1 MYTPKIYQIND
12 HAFVQDFIRKNGFG
26 ILISQAEEKIW
37 ATHIP
42 IMLSEDGSKLS
53 GHISKANK
61 QWKGFESG
69 GEVLA
74 IFSGPHTY
82 ISSSWYDHQ
91 NVPTWNYQA
100 VHVYGT
106 IRIIE
111 SDQLYDSLKH
121 LVDKYE
127 LASENPVSMETMTP
141 DYVRREMKG
150 VVGFEMT
157 ITSVECTNK
166 LSQNRDDKNHERI
179 VNELQ
184 KRGDVGS
191 KEIAELMNADR
202 CPVRITKDN
211 DESQILKA

>member
-1 MYTPKIYQIND
+1 MFTPKIYQKND
-12 HAFVQDFIRKNGFG
+12 PAFIQDFIRKNGFG
-26 ILISQAEEKIW
+26 ILISQAEGKIW

-61 QWKGFESG
+61 QWKDFESG
-69 GEVLA
+69 SEVLA

-111 SDQLYDSLKH
+111 SDELYESLKH

-127 LASENPVSMETMTP
+127 QASENPVSMETMTAE
-141 DYVRREMKG
+141 YVRREMKG
-150 VVGFEMT
+150 VVGFEVA
-157 ITSVECTNK
+157 ITRIESTSK

-179 VNELQ
+179 VNELE

-191 KEIAELMNADR
+191 KEIAGLMKENR
-202 CPVRITKDN
+202 CPR
-211 DESQILKA
+211 

>member
-1 MYTPKIYQIND
+1 MFTPKLYQKND
-12 HAFVQDFIRKNGFG
+12 PAFIQDFIRKNGFG
-26 ILISQAEEKIW
+26 ILISQAEGKIW

-42 IMLSEDGSKLS
+42 IMLSADGTKLS

-61 QWKGFESG
+61 QWKDFGSG
-69 GEVLA
+69 SEVLA

-82 ISSSWYDHQ
+82 VSSSWYDHQ

-106 IRIIE
+106 VRIIE
-111 SDQLYDSLKH
+111 GDELYESLAH

-127 LASENPVSMETMTP
+127 QASENPVSMETMTAE
-141 DYVRREMKG
+141 YVRREMKG
-150 VVGFEMT
+150 VVGFEVA
-157 ITSVECTNK
+157 ITKIESISK

-179 VNELQ
+179 VKALE

-191 KEIAELMNADR
+191 KEIAELMKADR
-202 CPVRITKDN
+202 CPMGMTKD
-211 DESQILKA
+211 K